1 MNTILKKVGIDNFVK
16 GLPKKGETFLGKI
29 KNGSINLSEGQ
40 WQKIALARA
49 LYRNS
54 DYYIF
59 DEPTASL
66 DPFAESQLFEL
77 YSQIPEDKTKIII
90 SHRLGYAKYAD
101 RIMLFENGTIAE
113 QGSFDYLLNNKGLFY
128 KMYETQKE
136 LYFGEE

>member
-1 MNTILKKVGIDNFVK
+1 MGIDNFIK
-16 GLPKKGETFLGKI
+16 ELPEKGETFLGKI

-66 DPFAESQLFEL
+66 DPLAESQLFEL

-101 RIMLFENGTIAE
+101 RIILFENGTIAE
-113 QGSFDYLLNNKGLFY
+113 QGSFDCLLNNKGLFY